1 MPTGQQAEHDTRDKH
16 LKETQQTACCPQPP
30 GSVGTRQRSSGS
42 QLLVRGSSDT
52 TEKNPQKTQANGFL
66 KGAPDR
72 DMQVAQSAREL
83 DAVAAVG
90 LLAH

>member
-1 MPTGQQAEHDTRDKH
+1 VWTLVKGVLDLNSWFEEAQTP
-16 LKETQQTACCPQPP
+16 LK
-30 GSVGTRQRSSGS
+30 
-42 QLLVRGSSDT
+42 
-52 TEKNPQKTQANGFL
+52 KIPQKTQANGFL